1 MRGVNLSVG
10 DVCGS
15 VLTVTLSDGG
25 VLPSLRGE
33 QSEGGSEWVREENNL
48 DSDYQPALMQ
58 EEGNVSMATETTSQ
72 CHVKLVLVSRQ
83 TKGSRCAPACRAACA
98 SPCCYSLSA
107 NCHPLPMV
115 GKYEVLARHS
125 FGTTGSTGHKS
136 ELILQLNM
144 ATIVSLPGS
153 VQQHTNK
160 SDRDLTVL
168 LITSLPHT
176 EGN

>member
-1 MRGVNLSVG
+1 
-10 DVCGS
+10 
-15 VLTVTLSDGG
+15 
-25 VLPSLRGE
+25 
-33 QSEGGSEWVREENNL
+33 
-48 DSDYQPALMQ
+48 MQ

-72 CHVKLVLVSRQ
+72 CHVKLVLVSQQ

-107 NCHPLPMV
+107 NRHPLPMV

-125 FGTTGSTGHKS
+125 LGTTGSTGHKS

-160 SDRDLTVL
+160 SDTDLSVL
-168 LITSLPHT
+168 LLTSLPYT
-176 EGN
+176 EGKQKSL